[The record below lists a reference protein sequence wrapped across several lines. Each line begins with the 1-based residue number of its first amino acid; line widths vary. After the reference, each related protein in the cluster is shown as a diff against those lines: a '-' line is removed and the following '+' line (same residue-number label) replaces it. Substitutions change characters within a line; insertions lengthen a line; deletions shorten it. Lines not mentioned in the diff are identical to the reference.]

1 MSSNG
6 SDAPSDFALDASH
19 GLSTGLIT
27 VAMAKGWTMSQGLN
41 VDMMPQLEAGLAAGA
56 SSVVVDSLMPGSD
69 VMIKAGAT
77 GAVLAGA
84 MYAWKGDQNAWLW
97 IPVGA
102 GSYWLSDWAMT
113 SWAKMAEKKK
123 LGTNGGGRRTG
134 GATSDVPTVPG
145 M

>member
-19 GLSTGLIT
+19 GLSTGLMT
-27 VAMAKGWTMSQGLN
+27 VAIAKGWTMSQGMN
-41 VDMMPQLEAGLAAGA
+41 VPMMPQLEAGLAAGA
-56 SSVVVDSLMPGSD
+56 SAVVVDTLMKDSD

-77 GAVLAGA
+77 GAVLAGG
-84 MYAWKGDQNAWLW
+84 MYAWKGDQNVWLW

-102 GSYWLSDWAMT
+102 ASYWLSDWAMT
-113 SWAKMAEKKK
+113 SWAKMAEKKR
-123 LGTNGGGRRTG
+123 LGANGGGRRNPP
-134 GATSDVPTVPG
+134 ASDVPTVPG